1 MNKKTVFEKAVYDS
15 AFRVLVSKN
24 ALEKRIQQLGQQ
36 LTRDYRDKEPII
48 VGVLNGCFIFIA
60 DLVRAI
66 ELDLEI
72 DFLKISSYGD
82 AQVSSGQVT
91 MLKDLQADIRG
102 RHVLVVEDIV
112 DTGLSLKFLQEK
124 LSALKPASLKF
135 VTLLYKKQK
144 AKIHF
149 EIDYIGFEIPD
160 EFVIGYGLD
169 HKQIL
174 RNLPAVYIM
183 D

>member
-1 MNKKTVFEKAVYDS
+1 MNERTIFERAVHDG
-15 AFRVLVSKN
+15 AFRVLITREE
-24 ALEKRIQQLGQQ
+24 LEKRIEELGQAI
-36 LTRDYRDKEPII
+36 TNDYRGKQPIVI
-48 VGVLNGCFIFIA
+48 GILNGCFVFIS
-60 DLVRAI
+60 DLVRAV

-82 AQVSSGQVT
+82 AQVSSGNVT
-91 MLKDLQADIRG
+91 MLKDVDADIRG

-112 DTGLSLKFLQEK
+112 DTGVSLKYLEEK
-124 LSALKPASLKF
+124 LKALNPASLKF
-135 VTLLYKKQK
+135 VTLLYKKEK

-149 EIDYIGFEIPD
+149 DIDYIGFEIPD

-174 RNLPAVYIM
+174 RNLPAIYVM

>member
-1 MNKKTVFEKAVYDS
+1 MDKRTVFEKAVYDS
-15 AFRVLVSKN
+15 AFR
-24 ALEKRIQQLGQQ
+24 ALISTSELEARIQQLGQQ
-36 LTRDYRDKEPII
+36 LTTDYRGKEPIVI
-48 VGVLNGCFIFIA
+48 GVLNGCFIFIA

-82 AQVSSGQVT
+82 AQVSSGKVT

-112 DTGLSLKFLQEK
+112 DTGLSLRFLQEK
-124 LSALKPASLKF
+124 LAALHPASLKF

-149 EIDYIGFEIPD
+149 DIDYIGFEIPD

-169 HKQIL
+169 HRQIL